1 LCLIRGLLTDNPIV
15 EIGRGDWGM
24 SETYG
29 KGLNIAMFG
38 QKRVPSREGG
48 IEVVVE
54 EIAPRMVAGGNKVTC
69 YNRKRH
75 LAAGEEFN
83 KMRRSEYKG
92 VRLKDVFTVDKRG
105 LAAVSSSV
113 MASIKASFG
122 RYDVVHIHAEGPA
135 FMCWLPKL
143 FGKRVVTTIHG
154 LDHERSKWGRFA
166 SAYIMMGERN
176 AVRFSDEIIVLSQ
189 DTKKYFKDTY
199 NRNTVFIP
207 NGVDRP
213 EIKEANIITEKFGLE
228 KDSYILFLG
237 RIVPE
242 KGLKYLINAFKD
254 VRTDKKLVIAG
265 ASGDTDRFVCELKE
279 MSKSD
284 DRIIFTGFVEGE
296 ELEEM
301 FSNAYIY
308 TLPSD
313 LEGMPISLLE
323 AMSYGNCCLTSDI
336 SECADVIEDYGIT
349 FKKGD
354 VWSLREKLQWLCDSP
369 EIVAEY
375 KSKAA
380 DFICDKYSWDV
391 TVDKTLELYKR

>member
-1 LCLIRGLLTDNPIV
+1 
-15 EIGRGDWGM
+15 M
-24 SETYG
+24 SETVG

-48 IEVVVE
+48 IEVVE
-54 EIAPRMVAGGNKVTC
+54 EIAPRMVADGNKVTC

-75 LAAGEEFN
+75 LAVGEDFK
-83 KMRRSEYKG
+83 KMRRAEYKG
-92 VRLKDVFTVDKRG
+92 VRLKDVFTVDRRG
-105 LAAVSSSV
+105 LAAVTSS
-113 MASIKASFG
+113 MTASIQAAFG

-154 LDHERSKWGRFA
+154 LDHERSKWGKFA
-166 SAYIMMGERN
+166 SAFIMMGERN

-189 DTKKYFKDTY
+189 ETKKYFKDKY

-242 KGLKYLINAFKD
+242 KGIQYLINAFKE

-265 ASGDTDRFVCELKE
+265 ASGDTDRFVCELKQ
-279 MSKSD
+279 MAKSD
-284 DRIIFTGFVEGE
+284 DRIMFTGFVEGE

-323 AMSYGNCCLTSDI
+323 AMSFGNCCLTSDI

-354 VWSLREKLQWLCDSP
+354 VWSLREKLQSLCDSP
-369 EIVAEY
+369 DIVAEY

-391 TVDKTLELYKR
+391 TVDKTLELYKK

>member
-1 LCLIRGLLTDNPIV
+1 
-15 EIGRGDWGM
+15 
-24 SETYG
+24 
-29 KGLNIAMFG
+29 
-38 QKRVPSREGG
+38 
-48 IEVVVE
+48 
-54 EIAPRMVAGGNKVTC
+54 
-69 YNRKRH
+69 
-75 LAAGEEFN
+75 
-83 KMRRSEYKG
+83 MRRSEYKG
-92 VRLKDVFTVDKRG
+92 VKLKDVFTVDRKG
-105 LAAVSSSV
+105 LAAVTSS
-113 MASIKASFG
+113 MTASIQAAFG

-166 SAYIMMGERN
+166 SAFIMMGERN

-189 DTKKYFKDTY
+189 ETKKYFKDKY

-213 EIKEANIITEKFGLE
+213 EIKEANIITDKFGLD

-265 ASGDTDRFVCELKE
+265 ASGDTDRFVIELKE
-279 MSKSD
+279 MAKSD

-369 EIVAEY
+369 DIVAGY

-391 TVDKTLELYKR
+391 TVDKTLELYKK